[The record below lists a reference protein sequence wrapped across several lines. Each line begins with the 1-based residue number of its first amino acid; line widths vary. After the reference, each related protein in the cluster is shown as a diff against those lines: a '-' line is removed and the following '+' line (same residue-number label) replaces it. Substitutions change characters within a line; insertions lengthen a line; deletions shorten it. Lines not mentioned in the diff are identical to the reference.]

1 MDFFSFYFP
10 IYCRYPPPEHV
21 ENLSKGF
28 DAEKKVGHRDVL
40 EFCRLGVGE
49 IDLKLEAIF
58 DCSCS

>member
-1 MDFFSFYFP
+1 MDFFLILFS

-28 DAEKKVGHRDVL
+28 DAEKKVGNCDVL

-49 IDLKLEAIF
+49 IDLKSEAIF